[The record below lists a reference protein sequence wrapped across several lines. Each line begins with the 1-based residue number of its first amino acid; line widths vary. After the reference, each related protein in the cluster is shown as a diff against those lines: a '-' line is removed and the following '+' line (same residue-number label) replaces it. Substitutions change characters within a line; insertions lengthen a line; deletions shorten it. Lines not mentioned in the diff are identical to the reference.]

1 MRTRVAFGFGAAL
14 LLATSGAWAT
24 DTKGDTGG
32 KAGNGPGAAPAD
44 NNTATGIVPLDEA
57 TRNQNP
63 DLNKKREEE
72 KPWDIGADFETHR
85 LIRQDDLDN
94 QGSAA
99 NKVFNAFGL
108 FADYRLSSHD
118 IISVRDFMTEQFI
131 TDQGTSGLSVGD
143 LTFSYSH
150 IQPLPRDFTL
160 SITFAVS
167 APTSYQSQKTSQIID
182 PTLILGLNK
191 RFGRYINLVGR
202 ISGGVFVDKYAEA
215 EGGATNPLAH
225 LGVTV
230 GAQVVMPFH
239 EPLLFGIDA
248 NTSYVWDYNVASG
261 DPSVVSPGVVQDSQ
275 FSSQPIQQSYGGE
288 IFARYTLP
296 TLAGVKSDI
305 QLALAQGDPSMGY
318 TSFLH
323 DGVGYTYL
331 FFRDTSEIYA
341 TFSASY

>member
-24 DTKGDTGG
+24 DTKGDIGG
-32 KAGNGPGAAPAD
+32 KGGNGPGAAPPD
-44 NNTATGIVPLDEA
+44 SNTTTDIVPLEQA
-57 TRNQNP
+57 ERRQNP
-63 DLNKKREEE
+63 DLAKKTEES
-72 KPWDIGADFETHR
+72 KSWDIGADFETHR

-118 IISVRDFMTEQFI
+118 IVTVRDFMTEQFI
-131 TDQGTSGLSVGD
+131 ADQGQSGLSVGD
-143 LTFSYSH
+143 VTFSYTH

-160 SITFAVS
+160 SATFAMS
-167 APTSYQSQKTSQIID
+167 APTSYASQKSSQIID
-182 PTLILGLNK
+182 PTIVLGLNK
-191 RFGRYINLVGR
+191 RFGRYINLVAR
-202 ISGGVFVDKYAEA
+202 VSGGFLVDKYAEA
-215 EGGATNPLAH
+215 EGGAANPLAH
-225 LGVTV
+225 VGGTI

-239 EPLLFGIDA
+239 EPLLLGIDA
-248 NTSYVWDYNVASG
+248 TTSYTWFYNVNSG
-261 DPSVVSPGVVQDSQ
+261 DPGVIQPGAVQDSQ

-296 TLAGVKSDI
+296 TLAGVKSDL
-305 QLALAQGDPSMGY
+305 QLALAQGDPTLGY

-331 FFRDTSEIYA
+331 FFRSTSEVYA
-341 TFSASY
+341 TFSVSY